1 MESIHYVEK
10 IRKFNR
16 YYANVLG
23 KIDQEI
29 YNPSFPLTEA
39 RVITEIHYSP
49 GCTATEIREKL
60 GVDRGYMSRI
70 LQRFE
75 EEQLIL
81 KKQSLEDKRQYAL
94 FLTEKGTSVFEE
106 LVDRANRGV
115 DKMIQNIP
123 ETDLT
128 KLVSSME
135 TIVTI
140 YTKEQASPVTVTIR
154 PFQPGDV
161 GYVAFLHGRYY
172 SQNYQFG
179 KIFEYYVM
187 KGLTEFLYDSE
198 KGQLWIAEVN
208 GQIAGS
214 IAITKAEDTV
224 AQLRWFILDEPFQGI
239 ALGKKLMET
248 ALRFC
253 VEQNYKHVYLWT
265 VSSLAA
271 ARSLYT
277 KYQFVRTEE
286 KPNDE
291 WSGTQMIEERWDLD
305 LTTTP

>member
-1 MESIHYVEK
+1 MESIQYVEK

-39 RVITEIHYSP
+39 RVISEIHYSP

-81 KKQSLEDKRQYAL
+81 KKQSLDDKRQYAL
-94 FLTEKGTSVFEE
+94 FLTEKGNGVFEE

-135 TIVTI
+135 TIESI
-140 YTKEQASPVTVTIR
+140 YTKEQPSHVTVAVR

-161 GYVAFLHGRYY
+161 GYVAYLHGRYY

-198 KGQLWIAEVN
+198 GGQLWIAEVN

-224 AQLRWFILDEPFQGI
+224 AQLRWFILDEPFQDIG
-239 ALGKKLMET
+239 LGKKLMET

-291 WSGTQMIEERWDLD
+291 WSRTQMIEERWDLD